1 MGDSLGLLLTL
12 PVESVA
18 VRAILASA
26 AGVVLVRILL
36 RAGVIRSIGARVGTA
51 LAPASALCAV
61 LVLSSRD
68 GLQLPTVMTPAEAVD
83 ALAVPVTDGYLH
95 FAPIAAPLLIGLWSM
110 IAGVRLVRRCWAHRR
125 ARLAA
130 RSTAPVAASAA
141 LTAAVAR
148 VAGRLRITPPELIVL
163 PSCPGGAYVVGVRR
177 PVLVVGADLIAELDR
192 EEIDGVLA
200 HELAH
205 VKRRDNLVAAT
216 LGALRDLVF
225 FVPGGGWAIAQLHRE
240 RERAADQLAV
250 RTTGRPGALASGLLK
265 TLDVAPAPRQAHPCA
280 ALAPSATLVERVRD
294 LVEERPPVSRIRRG
308 SELAAVGSVTAVA
321 VVLAVALPAAVA
333 GQERQRDAVALVWS
347 APTSGA
353 SASSS
358 LTADQAAGEARVFD
372 VYRRTRLEVEDDR
385 VASRVAR
392 LPESTVDDRPSTWR
406 ACADPATCPETDPRG
421 LGLVPRPVITV
432 DDEMTERLRATPVF
446 STPANTDGFSI
457 PALYWL
463 RRVS

>member
-26 AGVVLVRILL
+26 AGVVLVRVLL
-36 RAGVIRSIGARVGTA
+36 RAGVIRSVGARVGTA

-95 FAPIAAPLLIGLWSM
+95 FAPIAAPLLIGLWSV
-110 IAGVRLVRRCWAHRR
+110 IAGFRLVRRCWAHRR
-125 ARLAA
+125 ARVGT
-130 RSTAPVAASAA
+130 RSTSQLAASAA

-148 VAGRLRITPPELIVL
+148 VSGRLRLTPPELIVL

-216 LGALRDLVF
+216 LGVLRDLVF

-294 LVEERPPVSRIRRG
+294 LVEERPPVSRFRRG
-308 SELAAVGSVTAVA
+308 SEMAAVGSVTAVA

-333 GQERQRDAVALVWS
+333 GQERQRDAVAVVWS
-347 APTSGA
+347 GPS
-353 SASSS
+353 SSPSSS
-358 LTADQAAGEARVFD
+358 LTASQAGGEARVFD
-372 VYRRTRLEVEDDR
+372 VYRRTRLEVEDER
-385 VASRVAR
+385 ISSVAR
-392 LPESTVDDRPSTWR
+392 LPESPVDDRPSTWR
-406 ACADPATCPETDPRG
+406 ACADPATCPDTDPRG

-446 STPANTDGFSI
+446 STPATTDGMSI

-463 RRVS
+463 RRVG

>member
-1 MGDSLGLLLTL
+1 VGDSLGLLLTL

-26 AGVVLVRILL
+26 AGVVLVRVLL
-36 RAGVIRSIGARVGTA
+36 RAGVIRSVGARVGTA
-51 LAPASALCAV
+51 LAPATALCAV

-68 GLQLPTVMTPAEAVD
+68 GLQLPTLMTPAEAVD

-95 FAPIAAPLLIGLWSM
+95 FAPIAAPLLIGLWSVV
-110 IAGVRLVRRCWAHRR
+110 AGVRLSRRCWAHRR
-125 ARLAA
+125 VRLGT
-130 RSTAPVAASAA
+130 RSASQQPAPAA

-148 VAGRLRITPPELIVL
+148 VAGRLRLTPPELVVL
-163 PSCPGGAYVVGVRR
+163 PTCAGGAYVVGARR
-177 PVLVVGADLIAELDR
+177 PVLVVGADLIAQLDR
-192 EEIDGVLA
+192 EELDGVLA

-216 LGALRDLVF
+216 LGVLRDLIF

-265 TLDVAPAPRQAHPCA
+265 TLDVAPAARQAHPCA

-294 LVEERPPVSRIRRG
+294 LVEERPPVSRFRRG
-308 SELAAVGSVTAVA
+308 SEMAAVGSVTAAA

-333 GQERQRDAVALVWS
+333 GQERQRDAVAVVWS
-347 APTSGA
+347 GP
-353 SASSS
+353 SSS
-358 LTADQAAGEARVFD
+358 SSSALTATQAGGEARVFD
-372 VYRRTRLEVEDDR
+372 VYRRTRLEVEDAR
-385 VASRVAR
+385 VNRVAR

-446 STPANTDGFSI
+446 STPATTDGLSI

-463 RRVS
+463 RRVG